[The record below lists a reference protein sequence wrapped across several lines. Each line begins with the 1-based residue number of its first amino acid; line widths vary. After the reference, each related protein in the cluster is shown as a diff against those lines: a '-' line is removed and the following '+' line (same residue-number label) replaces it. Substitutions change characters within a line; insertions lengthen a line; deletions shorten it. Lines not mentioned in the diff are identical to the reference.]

1 MKNLN
6 IFKAVALFSAVI
18 ILQAFVSN
26 TSYAFENCATT
37 GTVITEDMSSG
48 SGYCLAD
55 PTHRKVNA
63 YKVGLCT
70 ELPYASNYKSVCDFM
85 YNSSTPIELEAIKGA
100 STNTPG
106 LNANNL
112 IEGREYKFTVLL
124 FSNKT
129 YVKSLV
135 EFPSDR
141 LGASGSGKW
150 CWSNGGGVDTNNRT
164 SNQLVNKSAFTADCG
179 SKDAADPKYNF
190 ELNNSFSSS
199 ENGGAT
205 PAVERNFPNWAEKA
219 SYTNRGWSNELMS
232 DEDTKAVFDVS
243 ADWSNPSTNSVYW
256 LAGRPINPT
265 AKVTPNSENLDFK
278 FLVSYGSLI
287 NWSGEKDPVD
297 DDDWHADCES
307 TPCIGR
313 IRIGGFDTNVEI
325 N

>member
-1 MKNLN
+1 
-6 IFKAVALFSAVI
+6 
-18 ILQAFVSN
+18 
-26 TSYAFENCATT
+26 
-37 GTVITEDMSSG
+37 
-48 SGYCLAD
+48 
-55 PTHRKVNA
+55 
-63 YKVGLCT
+63 
-70 ELPYASNYKSVCDFM
+70 
-85 YNSSTPIELEAIKGA
+85 
-100 STNTPG
+100 
-106 LNANNL
+106 
-112 IEGREYKFTVLL
+112 
-124 FSNKT
+124 
-129 YVKSLV
+129 V

-265 AKVTPNSENLDFK
+265 AKVTPNSKNLDFK